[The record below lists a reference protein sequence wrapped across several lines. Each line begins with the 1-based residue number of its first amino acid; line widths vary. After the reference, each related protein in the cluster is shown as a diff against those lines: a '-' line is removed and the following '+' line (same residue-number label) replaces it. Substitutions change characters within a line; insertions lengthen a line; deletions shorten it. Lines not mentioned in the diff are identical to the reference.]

1 MGETYVLEEKISSHL
16 FYCKAK
22 ITNWPPFTIIG
33 PQMYMFI
40 ALYFKNQKILHQNI
54 KVKKKKQL
62 GKKSKSEDRAR
73 LDPHFQMAL
82 IGRNKR
88 SGGPPGAQQFGT
100 TLPASCAVPGTSRV
114 YVSGSSPV
122 AI

>member
-1 MGETYVLEEKISSHL
+1 
-16 FYCKAK
+16 
-22 ITNWPPFTIIG
+22 
-33 PQMYMFI
+33 MYMFI

-54 KVKKKKQL
+54 KVKKKKNSL
-62 GKKSKSEDRAR
+62 GRKSKSEDRAR

-82 IGRNKR
+82 IGRNR
-88 SGGPPGAQQFGT
+88 GVAAPLVLSNLAQLFLPPWCQLA
-100 TLPASCAVPGTSRV
+100 SRV